1 MNGSRMG
8 LKVVSR
14 LGGSVRPAGSAAR
27 LGGSARPGGSARL
40 GGTSGGSCSSISGS
54 WNRRKICSRIGHN
67 FKSAFLF
74 LKDKNIILMFS
85 VICYCYCYLFLYIPG
100 CTQLSSLRSSL

>member
-1 MNGSRMG
+1 MNGSSMG

-27 LGGSARPGGSARL
+27 PGGSARLGGSARPGRSARL

-54 WNRRKICSRIGHN
+54 WNRREIVSRTGHN
-67 FKSAFLF
+67 FKSAFSFLF
-74 LKDKNIILMFS
+74 KIKTF
-85 VICYCYCYLFLYIPG
+85 
-100 CTQLSSLRSSL
+100 